1 MKSKIN
7 TPSNINPII
16 AFGVHDSN
24 LRLIERKVGGK
35 IYPMESDIVIEGTED
50 EIGVVA
56 NILRNLFRLSQGNT
70 PISHEEIAILIDESA
85 KSGNYVMDH
94 LASEGLTVS
103 QKGRKIKPRSKGQL
117 EYVRKIMMNDLV
129 FSYGPAGTGKTYLA
143 VALALHYLISGQMK
157 KIILTR
163 PVIEAGESLGFLPG
177 TFEEKIDPYI
187 RPLQDAIRDML
198 TIEEMKFYTESMV
211 IELAPLAYMRGRT
224 LSNAF
229 VILDEAQNTT
239 STQMK
244 MFLTRLGENSKMVVT
259 GDISQTD
266 LPNLQQSGL
275 KQAIDIFEDVQEIGF
290 HAFTRKDV
298 VRHDLVKR
306 IIEIYDNIENQEWNQ
321 KK

>member
-1 MKSKIN
+1 MKSKIS

-35 IYPMESDIVIEGTED
+35 IYPMENDIVIEGSED
-50 EIGVVA
+50 EIGIIA
-56 NILRNLFRLSQGNT
+56 NTLQNLFRLSRGNT
-70 PISHEEIAILIDESA
+70 PISHEEITIMINETS
-85 KSGNYVMDH
+85 KSGNYILDH
-94 LASEGLTVS
+94 LASEGLNVS
-103 QKGRKIKPRSKGQL
+103 QKGKKIKPRSKGQL
-117 EYVRKIMMNDLV
+117 DYIRKIMRNDLV

-143 VALALHYLISGQMK
+143 VASAMHYLITGQIK
-157 KIILTR
+157 KVILTR

-177 TFEEKIDPYI
+177 SLEEKIDPYI

-198 TIEEMKFYTESMV
+198 TVDEVKLYTESFV
-211 IELAPLAYMRGRT
+211 IEVAPLAYMRGRT

-266 LPNLQQSGL
+266 LPKVENSGL
-275 KQAIDIFEDVQEIGF
+275 KQAVGLFKDVEGIAF
-290 HAFTRKDV
+290 HAFTPIDV
-298 VRHDLVKR
+298 VRHDLVKK
-306 IIEIYDNIENQEWNQ
+306 IIEIYNSVENQEWQ
-321 KK
+321 KKK